1 MLTQHNVCIAI
12 LNIIG
17 FMGLALNRVLP
28 PIVRVL
34 QVRYSR
40 GDRLLLS
47 GQAVTVMRGEL
58 FTTPRPSALKK
69 TLGLTP
75 NTAILNLA
83 NARQTAK
90 Y

>member
-34 QVRYSR
+34 QVRYSPKKLR
-40 GDRLLLS
+40 VPLRS
-47 GQAVTVMRGEL
+47 P
-58 FTTPRPSALKK
+58 PRPSALKK